1 MDTVLIRP
9 PHILVNILCLV
20 LVELD
25 IVLLMSTPSAGA
37 TVLQEN
43 QRSFASVVCVWLE
56 ANGNVCLEEGFIL
69 LEISLF
75 RPETS
80 LKNDQVSL
88 TPDNV
93 TCGVILLL

>member
-1 MDTVLIRP
+1 MRP

-37 TVLQEN
+37 AVLQEN
-43 QRSFASVVCVWLE
+43 QRRCASVVCVCVCLE
-56 ANGNVCLEEGFIL
+56 ANGNMSPEEGFIL
-69 LEISLF
+69 LEVSLF

-88 TPDNV
+88 TPDIV